1 MTEICVS
8 EDSPEAEEI
17 ARWLRAQLARQMK
30 LSEAAI
36 EPTRPMAYYGLDS
49 MAGLTLVA
57 ELESYLGRA
66 IEETVLWDH
75 PTIES
80 LSRHLASETAREAA
94 GTAGER

>member
-1 MTEICVS
+1 MTETCVS
-8 EDSPEAEEI
+8 EDSPEAEKI

-49 MAGLTLVA
+49 MAGVTLVV
-57 ELESYLGRA
+57 ELESYLGRS

-80 LSRHLASETAREAA
+80 LSRYLASETFREAT
-94 GTAGER
+94 GTGAEK